1 MLTRF
6 KSSKPPDV
14 VRARMA
20 LSTAFSQELDGLA
33 QVILTKPVYAWK
45 GIARQQDDKALD
57 ITYIGGGEQYY
68 LPNLASDSLG
78 LSSTVCYLH
87 CYTSAELLT

>member
-20 LSTAFSQELDGLA
+20 LPTAFSQELDGLA
-33 QVILTKPVYAWK
+33 QVILTKPVYVWK
-45 GIARQQDDKALD
+45 GMHASRMNKALD

-87 CYTSAELLT
+87 CSTSAELLI